1 MSDHKKK
8 SQSTTNIDKEST
20 KQGSLFNLS
29 NNKSNRT
36 KSQSPSRANG
46 KNSPEQQ
53 KQQAAE
59 VQQQQQ
65 HSTEK
70 KKNGLIKR
78 LSLRFKSH
86 SVDHADDNHADNSK
100 KKSKKQAQTDNKE
113 QQPPESDAKSKR
125 NSKNKEMDSY
135 AEMYNNYINAEKT
148 KSNSSLGKPPSS
160 STNANRSR
168 NEYEISERKIYGS
181 SYSNY
186 RHDANK
192 RASSSPID
200 DPNHRDYKIIKVKLE
215 NQPKQRSLVSEDDI
229 NIQGKV
235 NSILL
240 LKISK

>member
-1 MSDHKKK
+1 MNDHKKK
-8 SQSTTNIDKEST
+8 SQSTTNIDRDST
-20 KQGSLFNLS
+20 KQGSLYNLS
-29 NNKSNRT
+29 NKSNRT

-46 KNSPEQQ
+46 KNSPSEQQ
-53 KQQAAE
+53 KQQAE
-59 VQQQQQ
+59 VQ

-86 SVDHADDNHADNSK
+86 SVDHADDNHADNK

-229 NIQGKV
+229 NIQGKFRRV
-235 NSILL
+235 ENIERL
-240 LKISK
+240 IN

>member
-1 MSDHKKK
+1 MNDHKKK

-20 KQGSLFNLS
+20 KQGNLFNLS
-29 NNKSNRT
+29 SNKSNRT

-53 KQQAAE
+53 KQQAG
-59 VQQQQQ
+59 VQQQ
-65 HSTEK
+65 HPTEK

-86 SVDHADDNHADNSK
+86 SVDHADNNHADNN
-100 KKSKKQAQTDNKE
+100 KKSKKQAAQNDNKQ

-148 KSNSSLGKPPSS
+148 KSNSSLGKPPS
-160 STNANRSR
+160 NANRSR

-200 DPNHRDYKIIKVKLE
+200 DDPNHRDYKIIKVKLE

-229 NIQGKV
+229 NIQGK
-235 NSILL
+235 SIQ
-240 LKISK
+240 S